1 MYICVYVYVHHIYT
15 YVYIHTYWR
24 IHMYTHIS
32 SCRMCMYVDIYI
44 DICEDASLP
53 MYMYICI
60 DIDEIAAY
68 SAHGSGGEQT
78 GYSYLSALLPS
89 LLVELYQA

>member
-1 MYICVYVYVHHIYT
+1 
-15 YVYIHTYWR
+15 
-24 IHMYTHIS
+24 
-32 SCRMCMYVDIYI
+32 
-44 DICEDASLP
+44 LP